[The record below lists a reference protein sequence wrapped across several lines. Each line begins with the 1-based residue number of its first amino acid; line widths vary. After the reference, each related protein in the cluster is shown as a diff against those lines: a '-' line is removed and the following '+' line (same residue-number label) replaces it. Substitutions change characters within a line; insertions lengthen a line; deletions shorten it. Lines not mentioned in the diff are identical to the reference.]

1 MTKKDYI
8 KFANMVVDL
17 TRNNQESFT
26 RNNLINR
33 LIDIFSNVYYAL
45 ATTLII
51 AILIIAVY
59 NYSISTQKQS
69 FSKRFFKMT
78 LISLSVA
85 LVTFIIGY
93 LIRIYFGIEI

>member
-33 LIDIFSNVYYAL
+33 LIDIFSND
-45 ATTLII
+45 
-51 AILIIAVY
+51 
-59 NYSISTQKQS
+59 NY
-69 FSKRFFKMT
+69 RFNENKF
-78 LISLSVA
+78 VE
-85 LVTFIIGY
+85 FIEKNEKFY
-93 LIRIYFGIEI
+93 EITYDRS

>member
-33 LIDIFSNVYYAL
+33 LIDIFSND
-45 ATTLII
+45 
-51 AILIIAVY
+51 
-59 NYSISTQKQS
+59 NY
-69 FSKRFFKMT
+69 RFNENKF
-78 LISLSVA
+78 VE
-85 LVTFIIGY
+85 FIEKNEKFY
-93 LIRIYFGIEI
+93 EITYDR

>member
-33 LIDIFSNVYYAL
+33 LIDIFGND
-45 ATTLII
+45 
-51 AILIIAVY
+51 
-59 NYSISTQKQS
+59 NY
-69 FSKRFFKMT
+69 RFNENKF
-78 LISLSVA
+78 VE
-85 LVTFIIGY
+85 FIEKNEKFY
-93 LIRIYFGIEI
+93 EITYDRS

>member
-33 LIDIFSNVYYAL
+33 LIDIFSND
-45 ATTLII
+45 
-51 AILIIAVY
+51 
-59 NYSISTQKQS
+59 NYR
-69 FSKRFFKMT
+69 FSENKF
-78 LISLSVA
+78 VE
-85 LVTFIIGY
+85 FIEKNEKFYKITY
-93 LIRIYFGIEI
+93 DRS

>member
-33 LIDIFSNVYYAL
+33 LIDIFSEDNYRFDENKFINFIEKNEEH
-45 ATTLII
+45 LIW
-51 AILIIAVY
+51 L
-59 NYSISTQKQS
+59 NK
-69 FSKRFFKMT
+69 
-78 LISLSVA
+78 
-85 LVTFIIGY
+85 
-93 LIRIYFGIEI
+93 

>member
-33 LIDIFSNVYYAL
+33 LITIFSED
-45 ATTLII
+45 
-51 AILIIAVY
+51 
-59 NYSISTQKQS
+59 NY
-69 FSKRFFKMT
+69 RFNENKF
-78 LISLSVA
+78 VE
-85 LVTFIIGY
+85 FIEKNEKFY
-93 LIRIYFGIEI
+93 EITYDRS

>member
-33 LIDIFSNVYYAL
+33 LIDIFSND
-45 ATTLII
+45 
-51 AILIIAVY
+51 
-59 NYSISTQKQS
+59 NY
-69 FSKRFFKMT
+69 RFNENKF
-78 LISLSVA
+78 VE
-85 LVTFIIGY
+85 FIEKNEKFY
-93 LIRIYFGIEI
+93 EITYDKP

>member
-33 LIDIFSNVYYAL
+33 LIDIFSND
-45 ATTLII
+45 
-51 AILIIAVY
+51 
-59 NYSISTQKQS
+59 NY
-69 FSKRFFKMT
+69 RFNENK
-78 LISLSVA
+78 
-85 LVTFIIGY
+85 FIE
-93 LIRIYFGIEI
+93 FIEKNEKFYEITYDRS

>member
-33 LIDIFSNVYYAL
+33 LTTIFSED
-45 ATTLII
+45 
-51 AILIIAVY
+51 
-59 NYSISTQKQS
+59 NYR
-69 FSKRFFKMT
+69 FSENK
-78 LISLSVA
+78 
-85 LVTFIIGY
+85 FIE
-93 LIRIYFGIEI
+93 FIEKNEKFYKITYDRS